1 MAQLKYC
8 QKLEFE
14 GYLHNNLNYPNMFF
28 FRFQNQLNFN
38 IPGISTTLRFWGR
51 LQNTS
56 FLGTFDT
63 FWGRFMQKRPFIF
76 QAAGG
81 YIHYALSSWIMW
93 AFCVFP
99 VWCWISHPYTAV
111 RPRRMTK
118 TACLNNFGSTVPVAI
133 QNVCLLFK
141 VSCRGKYVHIAT
153 LLQKIHRFENIGGL
167 VLLVPTH
174 CWNGFDWWTD
184 GRVKKGALFQKK
196 SFGSG
201 RVQTGRIFPYFGRI
215 FPYFRTPSGR
225 PSAKKVLLKKKR
237 PLYVCIVW
245 ADLPRQNVPSKL
257 SNAPVCLQHSATECW
272 DLPPC
277 VQNERA
283 KRGQKSKQG
292 RWKPW
297 HQYFDFSPLA
307 PSISQNQNGTCKN
320 ELQVGNAACLFD
332 FHNFRTTSMNKNHEY
347 AKKST

>member
-1 MAQLKYC
+1 MYTESPLPFVFGVVCKTPLFWVLSILFGVVSCKKGLLSSKQLV
-8 QKLEFE
+8 
-14 GYLHNNLNYPNMFF
+14 G
-28 FRFQNQLNFN
+28 
-38 IPGISTTLRFWGR
+38 
-51 LQNTS
+51 
-56 FLGTFDT
+56 
-63 FWGRFMQKRPFIF
+63 
-76 QAAGG
+76 
-81 YIHYALSSWIMW
+81 IHYALSSWIMW

-133 QNVCLLFK
+133 QNVCLLLK

-153 LLQKIHRFENIGGL
+153 LLQKIHGFEHIGGL
-167 VLLVPTH
+167 DLLVPTH
-174 CWNGFDWWTD
+174 CWNSFDWWTD
-184 GRVKKGALFQKK
+184 GRVKKGTLFQKK

-215 FPYFRTPSGR
+215 FPYFRTPSRR

-272 DLPPC
+272 DLTPMH
-277 VQNERA
+277 A
-283 KRGQKSKQG
+283 KWKSKARPKIKARKMETMASILWFFSTCSINQP
-292 RWKPW
+292 KSKW
-297 HQYFDFSPLA
+297 H
-307 PSISQNQNGTCKN
+307 
-320 ELQVGNAACLFD
+320 LQKWIASWECGMFIWFPQLQD
-332 FHNFRTTSMNKNHEY
+332 YLHE
-347 AKKST
+347 